1 MHNHDSSTSILFYLQ
16 CEIAP
21 YRKSQY
27 SYSLRRHTK
36 LSIPKTKSNQ
46 RRNFCFQVPLSRRH
60 FLPGTGYRR
69 RMETCF
75 WSYNIAREA
84 CLPVRSSWWEAGSPD
99 IQPKQASAAA
109 LVRSFASQ
117 VAEEIL
123 TLLPLPFT
131 SLHLP
136 TRECESVC
144 ETTVQK
150 STQRTLPT
158 SWLLWLLA

>member
-1 MHNHDSSTSILFYLQ
+1 MHPVYYYFITSVKLHPKNEVQSTSEFLFPSAAVQTAL
-16 CEIAP
+16 
-21 YRKSQY
+21 
-27 SYSLRRHTK
+27 L
-36 LSIPKTKSNQ
+36 
-46 RRNFCFQVPLSRRH
+46 
-60 FLPGTGYRR
+60 TGYRVPAADGDLLLVL
-69 RMETCF
+69 
-75 WSYNIAREA
+75 YIAREA